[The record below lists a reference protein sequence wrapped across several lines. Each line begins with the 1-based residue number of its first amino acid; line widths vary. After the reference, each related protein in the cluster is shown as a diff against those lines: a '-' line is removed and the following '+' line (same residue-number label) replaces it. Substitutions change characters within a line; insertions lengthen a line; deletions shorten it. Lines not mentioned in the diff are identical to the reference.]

1 MTNDSLR
8 AAVETIYLRVTSDPV
23 RYAPVTTKLLEQ
35 ARAEKD
41 AETLVIALR
50 ARAWAL
56 HGGLD
61 NEAAKRLLDEA
72 VRIAERQHLPK
83 RLGELLVT
91 RAIAHQE
98 LGRFDRARRDLE
110 RAGSLL
116 SGPARADLL
125 LQRAVL
131 AHNTGRAKD
140 AAVLYHEV
148 LAEPDCEPVTW
159 IKAANNLSNA
169 LTQLGRAGQALGYLE
184 RAAELAAGH
193 GAWLVA
199 VIAGSRAWSSF
210 HAGHIAESLRL
221 FEEAGPLYQAAD
233 APMGEHYLEFAD
245 ALVDLRL
252 LGEAAR
258 VTRLAADELARH
270 DAHLMAAEAR
280 LRSSRLAL
288 ALGDVDTA
296 RRESEEAVADF
307 RRQRRTAWVARATV
321 AAVEAAAAASGP
333 SSHGLHRLS
342 RAAATLQRLGLLSV
356 AVEAHLAAGR
366 TAIALDR
373 RAVARRHLTRAGEL
387 SQGQAVLVRL
397 RGRLALALLA
407 EAAGDPNAV
416 ILQCRAGLHDLD
428 RHRSALAS
436 VELRVL
442 ASGHGHELGLMGLRT
457 LLPSASP
464 AQVFAWLE
472 RTRAVSLLLG
482 EPVPDAADEDLA
494 ALRSVEQQLRTA
506 RREQA
511 DEPADLIDRQGI
523 LEARIRRRSWA
534 RHGSGDAPG
543 SVIQPARLR
552 RLLDDRWLVEF
563 AALDNRLVA
572 IVVGPHRTRMVE
584 LGDVDIPRQHAK
596 ALLFGLRGLLRGG
609 RFVGHARR
617 AADEALLALG
627 NRLIRPLGVPVD
639 ASLVVVPCAPLQQ
652 VLWSGLREG
661 PTSVAASASVWARSR
676 ERASSI
682 QPGAAIPVVAAVAG
696 PGLPGA
702 ASEVAAIG
710 ATHPGS
716 RVLLSPAS
724 TVDAAV
730 AAIRGTDLA
739 HLACHGRLRSDNP
752 LFSALEL
759 ADGSLTLYELLER
772 GVAPRRLVLAV
783 CESAVERGYD
793 GGEVLGFASA
803 LMAQG
808 TAGVV
813 ASGIEVPDGAAVTL
827 MIDLHRRLA
836 EGFTL
841 EAALHRSR
849 ADCDRDDSGAFVA
862 WCGLTAYGAA

>member
-1 MTNDSLR
+1 MDDSLR

-23 RYAPVTTKLLEQ
+23 RYASLTAELLEQ

-61 NEAAKRLLDEA
+61 NAAAKRLLDEA
-72 VRIAERQHLPK
+72 VGIAERQNLPE

-116 SGPARADLL
+116 SGPAHADLL

-131 AHNTGRAKD
+131 AHNTGRVKD
-140 AAVLYHEV
+140 AAVLYHQV

-169 LTQLGRAGQALGYLE
+169 LTQLGRAGQALEYLE
-184 RAAELAAGH
+184 RAAELAKGH
-193 GAWLVA
+193 GAWLAA

-221 FEEAGPLYQAAD
+221 FEEAGQLYLAAD
-233 APMGEHYLEFAD
+233 APIGEHYLEFAD

-280 LRSSRLAL
+280 LRSARLAL

-296 RRESEEAVADF
+296 RRESQEAVADL

-321 AAVEAAAAASGP
+321 AAVEAEAAASGP
-333 SSHGLHRLS
+333 SSEGLHRLS
-342 RAAATLQRLGLLSV
+342 RAASTLQRLGLQSV

-366 TAIALDR
+366 TAVALDR
-373 RAVARRHLTRAGEL
+373 RAVARRHLSRAGEL

-407 EAAGDPNAV
+407 EAGADPEAV
-416 ILQCRAGLHDLD
+416 LLQCRAGLHDLN

-464 AQVFAWLE
+464 AQVFTWLE
-472 RTRAVSLLLG
+472 RTRAVSLLFA
-482 EPVPDAADEDLA
+482 EPVPDAVDEDLA
-494 ALRSVEQQLRTA
+494 ALRSLEQQLRSV

-511 DEPADLIDRQGI
+511 DEPADLVDRQGV

-534 RHGSGDAPG
+534 RHGSDDAPG
-543 SVIQPARLR
+543 TVVQPARLR
-552 RLLDDRWLVEF
+552 RLLDGGWLVEF
-563 AALDNRLVA
+563 AALDDRLMAV
-572 IVVGPHRTRMVE
+572 VVGPHRTRLVE
-584 LGDVDIPRQHAK
+584 LGDVDLPRQHAK
-596 ALLFGLRGLLRGG
+596 ALLFGLRGVLRGG
-609 RFVGHARR
+609 RFASYARK
-617 AADEALLALG
+617 AAEEALAALR
-627 NRLIRPLGVPVD
+627 NLLIQPLGVPFD
-639 ASLVVVPCAPLQQ
+639 ASVVIVPCPPLQQ

-661 PTSVAASASVWARSR
+661 PTSVASSASVWARSR
-676 ERASSI
+676 EQASSI
-682 QPGAAIPVVAAVAG
+682 QPGPEAPIVAAVAG

-702 ASEVAAIG
+702 AAEVAAIG
-710 ATHPGS
+710 QSHPAS
-716 RVLLSPAS
+716 RVLLPPAS

-730 AAIRGTDLA
+730 AAIRGADLA

-759 ADGSLTLYELLER
+759 ADGPLTLYELLER
-772 GVAPRRLVLAV
+772 GVAPRRLILAV
-783 CESAVERGYD
+783 CESAVEHGYD

-808 TAGVV
+808 TAGVI

-827 MIDLHRRLA
+827 MTDLHRHLA
-836 EGFTL
+836 SGLTL
-841 EAALHRSR
+841 ADALHRSR
-849 ADCDRDDSGAFVA
+849 ADCDREDVGTFVA
-862 WCGLTAYGAA
+862 WCALTAYGAA